1 MFKKYSSLENHTQ
14 LKFMNAVKALDQEDP
29 KRYVAR
35 EKIHG
40 TNFSVIITEFEIIP
54 CKRSGPIGENESFF
68 DYEKIV
74 KNYRPNFE
82 RIQEFVRNT
91 ESMAQIQIF
100 GEYAGDGIQKE
111 ISYGEQDFYLFD
123 VLFTGVEEG
132 SEGYLT
138 EPDVQTF
145 AINYG
150 FKVPPLVHIGT
161 LDECLALPVEFES
174 LVNSITKEN
183 NYGFFKQQPPVGNT
197 AEGLVIKPEIPAY
210 LPTGQRVAI
219 KYKTEKFKERSRGK
233 AKDPKPARTLTERD
247 SKVLDVLLEY
257 NTLPRISNVISHI
270 GQITNKDFAKVVG
283 LTVKDIIDEAAR
295 EHEFEVDDEKLIKRQ
310 LNSSVAELF
319 RQNISNFL

>member
-14 LKFMNAVKALDQEDP
+14 LRFMNAVKALDQEDP

-40 TNFSVIITEFEIIP
+40 TNFSVIIKEFEIIP
-54 CKRSGPIGENESFF
+54 CKRSGPINENENFF
-68 DYEKIV
+68 DYENIMSK
-74 KNYRPNFE
+74 YRSNFE
-82 RIQEFVRNT
+82 RVQELVRN
-91 ESMAQIQIF
+91 EGLEQIQIF

-111 ISYGEQDFYLFD
+111 ISYGEQDFYVFD
-123 VLFTGVEEG
+123 VLFTRVEEG
-132 SEGYLT
+132 DEGYLT

-161 LDECLALPVEFES
+161 LDECLSLPVEFES
-174 LVNSITKEN
+174 LVNSITEQNK
-183 NYGFFKQQPPVGNT
+183 YGFFKQQPPAGNT

-219 KYKTEKFKERSRGK
+219 KYKAEKFKERSK
-233 AKDPKPARTLTERD
+233 SKSKDPKPIKTLTERD
-247 SKVLDVLLEY
+247 SKVLDILLEY

-295 EHEFEVDDEKLIKRQ
+295 EHEFEVDDEKLIKKH
-310 LNSSVAELF
+310 LNDSVAELF